1 MKKAFPFRVAAG
13 FTIIE
18 LIVAIS
24 VIIIITSVAVPRF
37 NSYAQTQDFN
47 RNLQGL
53 VGCIQQ
59 GRQLAAA
66 PPANSTLPSVRYVE
80 VRLLPNALSSNDL
93 DCKIVLYSSAATMDA
108 LVAGTATAVV
118 WAGSPATKTFSDVQ
132 ITQATPQGNAAM
144 AVSSPSSLRLFF
156 GTVENGVPVLYMP
169 CAAGLIC
176 VPSQVVRA
184 PANPL
189 GHGISLQV
197 NLTDS
202 LGDTQ
207 VLTMET
213 LGLPIQLTAL

>member
-1 MKKAFPFRVAAG
+1 MKKAFPFRMRPG

-37 NSYAQTQDFN
+37 NSYAETQDFN

-53 VGCIQQ
+53 VSCIQD

-66 PPANSTLPSVRYVE
+66 PPAGVGLPSIRYVE
-80 VRLLPNALSSNDL
+80 VRLSPNATTATNL
-93 DCKIVLYSSAATMDA
+93 DCKLVLYAPTVTMDT
-108 LVAGTATAVV
+108 LVAGTATAVMWSKTPV
-118 WAGSPATKTFSDVQ
+118 TKTLANVQ
-132 ITQATPQGNAAM
+132 ITRATPQGAAAM
-144 AVSSPSSLRLFF
+144 AVSNPSSLRIFF
-156 GTVENGVPVLYMP
+156 GTTENGVPVLYMP

-176 VPSQVVRA
+176 PPTQVVRA

-189 GHGISLQV
+189 GHGISLEM
-197 NLTDS
+197 NLTNT

-207 VLTMET
+207 ALTMET